1 MCLTVRFPCYFKQV
15 KYQGGVDKDP
25 SWKRIF
31 KKVSVAEIL
40 GNDEVPKRGAKN

>member
-25 SWKRIF
+25 SWKSIF
-31 KKVSVAEIL
+31 KKVSEAEIL
-40 GNDEVPKRGAKN
+40 RNYKLPKRGGKN